1 MKNILNI
8 SYTNKSLLHVG
19 SWLIYIIYVYLLN
32 LLTNKELNPLFIFV
46 YIIPFIGLFYLLLY
60 GFKIA
65 KKNIYIGGFF
75 LVFLFVGF
83 SGIAFLLLTKTLPYF
98 GIILTAESFSI
109 KVFFQSVIIEF
120 IKFFTY
126 ALLYHIIKELID
138 REKRIRKIKEEKHIL
153 EIQKKE
159 QELENAELIQKELLA
174 QKEKIQYQ
182 YAFLRAQINPHFLY
196 NTLNVLFAQA
206 LPLSEDLAN
215 NIMKLSDLMR
225 YSLDNVETEN
235 MKVPLQ
241 KEIDHLL
248 TLIDIHH
255 LRFSNSKFIDYSL
268 NGSTENHFLP
278 PLSIITV
285 IENAFKYG
293 ELSNPEF
300 PLIIKIDTTSDS
312 LYFTSRNKKKKNSVE
327 VLSNNVGL
335 DNLSKR
341 LDFAFRDKYKIDITN
356 DNDFYTFELTIKK

>member
-1 MKNILNI
+1 
-8 SYTNKSLLHVG
+8 
-19 SWLIYIIYVYLLN
+19 
-32 LLTNKELNPLFIFV
+32 
-46 YIIPFIGLFYLLLY
+46 
-60 GFKIA
+60 
-65 KKNIYIGGFF
+65 
-75 LVFLFVGF
+75 
-83 SGIAFLLLTKTLPYF
+83 
-98 GIILTAESFSI
+98 
-109 KVFFQSVIIEF
+109 
-120 IKFFTY
+120 
-126 ALLYHIIKELID
+126 
-138 REKRIRKIKEEKHIL
+138 
-153 EIQKKE
+153 
-159 QELENAELIQKELLA
+159 
-174 QKEKIQYQ
+174 
-182 YAFLRAQINPHFLY
+182 
-196 NTLNVLFAQA
+196 
-206 LPLSEDLAN
+206 
-215 NIMKLSDLMR
+215 MKLSDLMR